1 MNKIQKLLSIVF
13 FIAILVLLIYFIQNY
28 GIEPLRNN
36 VERMGIWAPFG
47 IFILRGISIILPA
60 LPSSAYSL
68 LAGSLLGFQ
77 KGYLTIIF
85 SDIIFC
91 QTAFFIARYFGR
103 RPVRRLVGI
112 KAMKRIESFNQNQL
126 EENFFLMTGL
136 LMTGLFDFLSYAIG
150 IGGTRWKVF
159 TPALL
164 ISLLISD
171 SILVAVG
178 AGVSQGAGLFLGIAL
193 LGMFALATIT
203 GLSRNQPKWL
213 INLLGYINNYISRFL
228 YSLTRGKSQNY

>member
-1 MNKIQKLLSIVF
+1 MHKLRKFLSILF
-13 FIAILVLLIYFIQNY
+13 FVAIAIVLIYIIQNY
-28 GIEPLRNN
+28 GIEPLRTQVAN
-36 VERMGIWAPFG
+36 MGIWAPLG

-77 KGYLTIIF
+77 TGYFTILI
-85 SDIIFC
+85 SDMIFC
-91 QTAFFIARYFGR
+91 QAAFFIARNYGR
-103 RPVRRLVGI
+103 APVRKLVGI

-126 EENFFLMTGL
+126 EGNFFLMTGL

-150 IGGTRWKVF
+150 IGGTRWRIF

-178 AGVSQGAGLFLGIAL
+178 AGVSQGAGILLGLAL
-193 LGMFALATIT
+193 LGMFALATIS
-203 GLSRNQPKWL
+203 GLAKN
-213 INLLGYINNYISRFL
+213 IS
-228 YSLTRGKSQNY
+228 K

>member
-1 MNKIQKLLSIVF
+1 MNKIQKFLTIIFFVSI
-13 FIAILVLLIYFIQNY
+13 FIILIYLVQNY
-28 GIEPLRNN
+28 GIEPLRNR
-36 VERMGIWAPFG
+36 VESMGIWMPFG
-47 IFILRGISIILPA
+47 IFVLRGISVILPA

-77 KGYLTIIF
+77 KGYITIIL

-91 QTAFFIARYFGR
+91 QAAFFIARFFGR
-103 RPVRRLVGI
+103 DPVRRIVGV

-150 IGGTRWKVF
+150 IGGTRWKIF

-178 AGVSQGAGLFLGIAL
+178 AGVSQGASVFLGLSL
-193 LGMFALATIT
+193 LGMFALATIS
-203 GLSRNQPKWL
+203 GLAKKRR
-213 INLLGYINNYISRFL
+213 I
-228 YSLTRGKSQNY
+228 

>member
-1 MNKIQKLLSIVF
+1 MLKLRKFLSILF
-13 FIAILVLLIYFIQNY
+13 FVAIAIVLIYIIQNY
-28 GIEPLRNN
+28 GIEPLRTQ
-36 VERMGIWAPFG
+36 VASMGIWAPLG

-77 KGYLTIIF
+77 TGYFTILI
-85 SDIIFC
+85 SDMVFC
-91 QTAFFIARYFGR
+91 QAAFFIARNYGR
-103 RPVRRLVGI
+103 APVRKLVGI

-126 EENFFLMTGL
+126 EGNFFLMTGL

-150 IGGTRWKVF
+150 IGGTRWRIF

-178 AGVSQGAGLFLGIAL
+178 AGVSQGAGILLGLAL
-193 LGMFALATIT
+193 LGMFALATIS
-203 GLSRNQPKWL
+203 GLAKN
-213 INLLGYINNYISRFL
+213 IS
-228 YSLTRGKSQNY
+228 K

>member
-1 MNKIQKLLSIVF
+1 MNKLKKFFSIVF
-13 FIAILVLLIYFIQNY
+13 FVALAIVLIYLIQNY
-28 GIEPLRNN
+28 GIEPLRNK
-36 VERMGIWAPFG
+36 VESMGIWAPLG
-47 IFILRGISIILPA
+47 ILILRGISIILPA

-68 LAGSLLGFQ
+68 LAGSLLGF
-77 KGYLTIIF
+77 KIGYFTIIIA
-85 SDIIFC
+85 DIIFC
-91 QTAFFIARYFGR
+91 QAAFFIARNYGR
-103 RPVRRLVGI
+103 GPVRKLVGN

-150 IGGTRWKVF
+150 IGGTRWRVF

-178 AGVSQGAGLFLGIAL
+178 AGVSQGAGLLLGAAL
-193 LGMFALATIT
+193 LGMFALATIS
-203 GLSRNQPKWL
+203 GLSKNTSK
-213 INLLGYINNYISRFL
+213 
-228 YSLTRGKSQNY
+228 